1 MVEKSNL
8 KETLSKIVSESL
20 AEDAVN
26 SCENILSCSDIFT
39 KFINSPTK
47 DVEEKIENIIV
58 DINSIIKQNYAFAFI
73 NGARKAI
80 EGDYGRSYLFPT
92 VKDDCEYVKNKDFAF
107 IYRFGDNDFGEY
119 FTSVIEEYAKRY
131 KGLLSQINLY
141 NNIGGSNLMTDSY
154 IKEIDALEKPD
165 NIVNI
170 FKTLFKG
177 FYLIYDRYNPSNVF
191 SFEDNENDVQKTLG
205 YLDIK
210 KEKFIFGTCE
220 EIDKYINNNFIEIFD
235 KTPCI
240 WDNGETLYFKA
251 KNSIIDY
258 KII

>member
-26 SCENILSCSDIFT
+26 SCENILSCPDIFT

-141 NNIGGSNLMTDSY
+141 NNIGGSKLMTDSY
-154 IKEIDALEKPD
+154 IEEIDALITKHLDSWELYRINKVDLAILRISVYPLLYQKDLHPSIVINEAVDISKEFGSDDSYKFVNAVLD
-165 NIVNI
+165 N
-170 FKTLFKG
+170 
-177 FYLIYDRYNPSNVF
+177 
-191 SFEDNENDVQKTLG
+191 
-205 YLDIK
+205 IK
-210 KEKFIFGTCE
+210 KELGGK
-220 EIDKYINNNFIEIFD
+220 
-235 KTPCI
+235 
-240 WDNGETLYFKA
+240 
-251 KNSIIDY
+251 
-258 KII
+258 